1 MILHHTKYFFSQ
13 AFNSI
18 SRNRLLSLATVT
30 TVTVCILI
38 LGIAMLLFL
47 NTSNLMSNLESDVEI
62 NAFLNKDLTQ
72 SQIADVKTQ
81 IEALPGI
88 DSVLFVSKDQALQNL
103 QKSFGGES
111 YNLGTTMGRNP
122 LPNSYQIKA
131 KDPHNVPALAA
142 QIGQL
147 YGVDKV
153 NYGEGLVERLFKLTQ
168 WIRTISIVIILLLSM
183 GAVFLIA
190 TTIRLAIYA
199 RRKEIYLMKL
209 IGATDWFVRWPFFLE
224 GVLLGSC
231 GALIA
236 LILLIAG
243 YSSILHNVK
252 AVLFISLLN
261 NSGILFTVYGGLLLT
276 GAVLGTVGT
285 LISLNR
291 YLDV

>member
-47 NTSNLMSNLESDVEI
+47 NTSSLMSNLESDVEI

-81 IEALPGI
+81 IEALSGI

-142 QIGQL
+142 QIDQL

-153 NYGEGLVERLFKLTQ
+153 NYGEGLVERLFKMTQ
-168 WIRTISIVIILLLSM
+168 WIRTISIVIIVLLAM

-224 GVLLGSC
+224 GVLLGSA

-236 LILLIAG
+236 LIFLGAG

>member
-81 IEALPGI
+81 IEAMPGI

-131 KDPHNVPALAA
+131 KDPHNVPVLAA

-236 LILLIAG
+236 LILLVAG

-252 AVLFISLLN
+252 AVLFISLLS

>member
-224 GVLLGSC
+224 GVLLGSA

-243 YSSILHNVK
+243 Y
-252 AVLFISLLN
+252 
-261 NSGILFTVYGGLLLT
+261 
-276 GAVLGTVGT
+276 
-285 LISLNR
+285 
-291 YLDV
+291 

>member
-224 GVLLGSC
+224 GVLLGSA

>member
-1 MILHHTKYFFSQ
+1 MILHHTKYFFRQ

-38 LGIAMLLFL
+38 LGVALLLFL
-47 NTSNLMSNLESDVEI
+47 NTSTLMSNLESDVEI
-62 NAFLNKDLTQ
+62 NAFLNRDLTQ
-72 SQIADVKTQ
+72 SQIADVQDQ
-81 IEALPGI
+81 IEAMPGI
-88 DSVLFVSKDQALQNL
+88 DSVLFISKDQALQNL

-142 QIGQL
+142 QIDQL

-153 NYGEGLVERLFKLTQ
+153 NYGEGLVERLFKLTR
-168 WIRTISIVIILLLSM
+168 WVRTISIVIIFLLAL

-231 GALIA
+231 GALAA
-236 LILLIAG
+236 LILLAAG

-261 NSGILFTVYGGLLLT
+261 NSGILITVYGGLLLT
-276 GAVLGTVGT
+276 GAILGTVGT

>member
-81 IEALPGI
+81 IEALSGI

-224 GVLLGSC
+224 GVLLGSA

>member
-1 MILHHTKYFFSQ
+1 MILHHIKYFFSQ

-30 TVTVCILI
+30 TVTVCVLI
-38 LGIAMLLFL
+38 LGIALLLFL
-47 NTSNLMSNLESDVEI
+47 NTSTLMSNLESDVEI

-72 SQIADVKTQ
+72 SQIADVKSQ
-81 IEALPGI
+81 IEAMPGI

-142 QIGQL
+142 QIDQL

-153 NYGEGLVERLFKLTQ
+153 NYGEGLVERLFKLTK
-168 WIRTISIVIILLLSM
+168 WIRTISIVIIILLAM
-183 GAVFLIA
+183 GAIFLIA

-199 RRKEIYLMKL
+199 RRKEVYLMKL

-236 LILLIAG
+236 LVFLAAG

-252 AVLFISLLN
+252 TVLFVSLLS

-276 GAVLGTVGT
+276 GAVLGTLGT

>member
-47 NTSNLMSNLESDVEI
+47 NTSSLMSNLESDVEI

-142 QIGQL
+142 QIDQL

-153 NYGEGLVERLFKLTQ
+153 NYGEGLVERLFKMTQ
-168 WIRTISIVIILLLSM
+168 WIRTISIVIILLLAM

-224 GVLLGSC
+224 GVLLGSA

-236 LILLIAG
+236 LIFLGAG